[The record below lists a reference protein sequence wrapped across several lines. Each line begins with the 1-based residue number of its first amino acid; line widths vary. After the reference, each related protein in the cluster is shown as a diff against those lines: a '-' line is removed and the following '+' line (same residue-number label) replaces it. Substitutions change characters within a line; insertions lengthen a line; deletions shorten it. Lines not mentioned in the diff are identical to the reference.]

1 MSIDPVKSAANLAP
15 YVALQQ
21 DKPATVTDFGGD
33 AVDPNSGVTTRQDSV
48 SLTPGKGLAA
58 LGKISDYIEQSNSLA
73 KTLSGAVAVLKQA
86 VAPLDQAKQELIK
99 IVKNY
104 PPYGIDSEDRR
115 SILRSYAALRKEID
129 SMTIPTPPRSYYE
142 QNSGT
147 LGQFFDSNGRLAVG
161 DVPTLPLDA
170 PDQHVHAAV
179 AALDGKIASFSSSSQ
194 AISDLF
200 NAR

>member
-1 MSIDPVKSAANLAP
+1 MIDPVKSTAGVAP

-21 DKPATVTDFGGD
+21 EKPAAVTDLGGD
-33 AVDPNSGVTTRQDSV
+33 SVNAGKSAPASQDSI
-48 SLTPGKGLAA
+48 SLTSGKGNAA
-58 LGKISDYIEQSNSLA
+58 IAKISDYIEQSNSLA
-73 KTLSGAVAVLKQA
+73 KTLSGALSGLQQA
-86 VAPLDQAKQELIK
+86 AGTLDQAKQELIK

-129 SMTIPTPPRSYYE
+129 SLTLPVPPKSYYE
-142 QNSGT
+142 EHNAT
-147 LGQFFDSNGRLAVG
+147 LGQFFDSNGKLALG
-161 DVPTLPLDA
+161 DLPTLPIDA

-179 AALDGKIASFSSSSQ
+179 AALDGKISSFSSSGQ
-194 AISDLF
+194 VISDLF